1 MIEYIDKNEMLW
13 KESWYNIVNWKF
25 QQSFYDKQLFYV
37 WLKFK
42 VKFEIALWPYD
53 LNLFSFGLLLQ
64 FGPELVLVS
73 AGFDAALG
81 DPLVSIGVVKVLF
94 DKGNS
99 GIVK

>member
-1 MIEYIDKNEMLW
+1 MT
-13 KESWYNIVNWKF
+13 
-25 QQSFYDKQLFYV
+25 
-37 WLKFK
+37 
-42 VKFEIALWPYD
+42 LWPE
-53 LNLFSFGLLLQ
+53 LIQLWFTLQ